1 MLAVVQ
7 AAPPTALPGINP
19 TRGEIRR
26 DARNVPN
33 HPQQACSGL
42 LPLLVFTGE
51 CREPPV
57 SPHEGE
63 MSRSDRGGYRR
74 DLQRRTLPGKN
85 IAWR

>member
-1 MLAVVQ
+1 MLVVVQ
-7 AAPPTALPGINP
+7 AAPPSALPGISP
-19 TRGEIRR
+19 SWGEIRWG
-26 DARNVPN
+26 AGNVPN
-33 HPQQACSGL
+33 LRQQACSGL

-51 CREPPV
+51 CRELPI